1 MHKLCTNLEPKRN
14 QTAIILIQETNLTNS
29 KLAAELAVERSLG
42 ALRCEWRSISAM
54 PAFVP
59 LLRVLVSESN
69 EGDEILLAGVV
80 TVIKLRQDSWQ

>member
-1 MHKLCTNLEPKRN
+1 
-14 QTAIILIQETNLTNS
+14 
-29 KLAAELAVERSLG
+29 
-42 ALRCEWRSISAM
+42 M